1 MLLFLPESA
10 LGTPL
15 GSFFVLSVK
24 KALKHETK
32 RNSMNRMLTATR
44 TTSITASEAI
54 SEAHNDPLDL
64 ANFANEVEDLHM
76 QHADNYPANY
86 PWINKE
92 RSVSRKLRHNSKNG
106 KELLVLT
113 LNFFV

>member
-1 MLLFLPESA
+1 
-10 LGTPL
+10 
-15 GSFFVLSVK
+15 
-24 KALKHETK
+24 
-32 RNSMNRMLTATR
+32 MLTATR

-113 LNFFV
+113 LNFFVRKRKVGKVVISMNIRSDFLLHD